1 MTGRVK
7 KVPWRSILLTH
18 FNPTVSFYTPW
29 FPVFTRYR
37 KGTMTWNGFKKTQ
50 HYTEMTVWVDAKKNL
65 LCDALRDFVTFV
77 QFKKC
82 EKHPWRSVTF
92 GKVAGLLESLFHKF
106 AGLRACNFI
115 KKRLQKACNSNK
127 SNNPQWVFFTFF
139 KLYKWYQIAQNL
151 KYALILKNDYA
162 HHQKCLLKD
171 FNKFQLLNNM

>member
-1 MTGRVK
+1 MGLK
-7 KVPWRSILLTH
+7 KHNIRLKWPSELTQ
-18 FNPTVSFYTPW
+18 
-29 FPVFTRYR
+29 
-37 KGTMTWNGFKKTQ
+37 KKP
-50 HYTEMTVWVDAKKNL
+50 
-65 LCDALRDFVTFV
+65 LCDALRDFVPFG
-77 QFKKC
+77 QSKKC

-127 SNNPQWVFFTFF
+127 SNNPQLVFFTFF

-171 FNKFQLLNNM
+171 FNKFKLLNNM